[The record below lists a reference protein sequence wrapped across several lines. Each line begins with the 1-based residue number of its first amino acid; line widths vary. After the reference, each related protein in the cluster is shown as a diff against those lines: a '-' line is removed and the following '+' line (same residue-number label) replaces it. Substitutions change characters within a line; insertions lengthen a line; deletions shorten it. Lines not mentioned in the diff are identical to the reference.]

1 MYEIFICP
9 RCTAIC
15 VIVVGVFVFSSHKKT
30 SHPVSLPRLG
40 KLSPVE
46 VTDMPLYGATA
57 TRTLAN
63 NQTDISPKVAGYV
76 TKIAFTP
83 GGTFVK
89 TGSVLIQLDNRKQQD
104 DVAAAQADLELSQLQ
119 FQRDLKAL
127 RFNSAS
133 HAL

>member
-1 MYEIFICP
+1 M
-9 RCTAIC
+9 
-15 VIVVGVFVFSSHKKT
+15 
-30 SHPVSLPRLG
+30 
-40 KLSPVE
+40 
-46 VTDMPLYGATA
+46 
-57 TRTLAN
+57 
-63 NQTDISPKVAGYV
+63 AGYV

-127 RFNSAS
+127 KQGLILQATLYNDEI
-133 HAL
+133 ALDKD